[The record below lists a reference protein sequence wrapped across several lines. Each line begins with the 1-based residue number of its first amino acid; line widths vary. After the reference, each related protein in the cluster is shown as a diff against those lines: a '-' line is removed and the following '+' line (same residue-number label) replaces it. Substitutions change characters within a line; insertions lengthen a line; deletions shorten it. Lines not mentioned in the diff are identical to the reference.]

1 MKNNTLIQKI
11 ATQHYVYGPFC
22 KIQDPT
28 IVELAALSGFDFI
41 IIDMEHGSHD
51 IVSIQNMI
59 RAAEAKGIEAVVRV
73 TQNNETL
80 ILRLL
85 DIGVKC
91 IQVPQISTVKDAQKV
106 VQYTKFYPL
115 GNRGMCRYVRAA
127 DYTKTSGLNYFKET
141 NNTITTIIHIEG
153 LKGIENLEEIVK
165 VDGIDIIFLGCYDL
179 SQSCVVPGEINH
191 PKVLEAMKKAISI
204 AKTNGK
210 MIGTFTESFEN
221 AKMWKEL
228 GVQYISYA
236 VDVGIFL
243 DAFKGIVSGL
253 HKN

>member
-11 ATQHYVYGPFC
+11 ATQNYVYGTFC

-41 IIDMEHGSHD
+41 VIDMEHGPHD
-51 IVSIQNMI
+51 IGSIQNII
-59 RAAEAKGIEAVVRV
+59 RASEAKGIEAVVPV
-73 TQNNETL
+73 TENNETF

-85 DIGVKC
+85 DIGAKC
-91 IQVPQISTVKDAQKV
+91 IQVPQISTVKEAQKV

-115 GNRGMCRYVRAA
+115 GNRGMCRYVRVA
-127 DYTKTSGLNYFKET
+127 DCTKTSGLHYFKEA
-141 NNTITTIIHIEG
+141 NNSITTIIHIEG
-153 LKGIENLEEIVK
+153 LQGVENLEEIVK
-165 VDGIDIIFLGCYDL
+165 IEGIDVIFLGCYDL
-179 SQSCVVPGEINH
+179 SQSCGVPGEVNH
-191 PKVLEAMKKAISI
+191 PKVLEAMKKAITI
-204 AKTNGK
+204 AKANGK

-236 VDVGIFL
+236 VDVGIIL
-243 DAFKGIVSGL
+243 DAFKTVVTGL